1 MPLIKNLRKAVIQT
15 KNLIKIANKMMIK
28 KINLQAQYS
37 HKISLSSKCNLDK
50 GEALKWIILWTE
62 KNKKK
67 KMIFGKI
74 KDKIILEI
82 WKIKKMIN
90 SISKAALEEI
100 SLIVISIKLNQS
112 TTTKNKFKKDPAT
125 ISINKSKSKK
135 KNSKS

>member
-1 MPLIKNLRKAVIQT
+1 
-15 KNLIKIANKMMIK
+15 
-28 KINLQAQYS
+28 
-37 HKISLSSKCNLDK
+37 
-50 GEALKWIILWTE
+50 
-62 KNKKK
+62 
-67 KMIFGKI
+67 MIFGKI

-100 SLIVISIKLNQS
+100 SLIVILIKLNQS

-135 KNSKS
+135 KKTARVNEKNRGP

>member
-1 MPLIKNLRKAVIQT
+1 
-15 KNLIKIANKMMIK
+15 
-28 KINLQAQYS
+28 
-37 HKISLSSKCNLDK
+37 
-50 GEALKWIILWTE
+50 
-62 KNKKK
+62 
-67 KMIFGKI
+67 MIFGKI

-100 SLIVISIKLNQS
+100 SLIVILIKLNQS

-135 KNSKS
+135 KTARVNEKNRGPYSKSGAKSIN